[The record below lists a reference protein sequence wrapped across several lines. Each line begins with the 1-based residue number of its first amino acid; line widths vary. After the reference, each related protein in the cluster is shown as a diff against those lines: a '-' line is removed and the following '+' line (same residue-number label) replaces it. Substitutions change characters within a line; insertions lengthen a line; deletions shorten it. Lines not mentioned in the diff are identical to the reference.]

1 MDTDT
6 PGTDRPTVTMAP
18 LAMPAQGRPATE
30 VASELASMRTG
41 DLDWRG
47 GRSFSLVYN
56 PDDDE
61 LEELL
66 ERVGASFLHEN
77 GLNPFKYPSL
87 ARIESEVVAA
97 ATSLFHT
104 APNAGSVTSGG
115 TESLFLAVY
124 TAREYARSERGVTNP
139 TVVAADT
146 VHPAV
151 AKACH
156 YLGMELIT
164 TGHRDDLRA
173 DPEAMAAAMDDRT
186 ALVVGS
192 APCYPFG
199 VVDPIP
205 EIAALAA
212 SRGVLCHVDACLG
225 GWMLPWMERLGR
237 EVPPWD
243 FRVEG
248 VTSMSADIHKYGYA
262 FKGVS
267 TIAYRDPAMVRR
279 QWFLYDNWPG
289 GLYGSPTTAGTRPA
303 AAMAGAWAA
312 INFLGEQGYLTKAAQ
327 VLEASDGF
335 ASGINAIDGLEVHG
349 SPDMTLFEFG
359 SSVHDI
365 SAVGDVMDDRGWN
378 LDRQQGG
385 LHMMVFPY
393 HRRVVGE
400 FLADLSDAVANH
412 GVSRGVAASYGG
424 VAP

>member
-1 MDTDT
+1 
-6 PGTDRPTVTMAP
+6 
-18 LAMPAQGRPATE
+18 MPATGRAADE
-30 VASELASMRTG
+30 VADDLAGMRSG
-41 DLDWRG
+41 DLDWRN

-61 LEELL
+61 LEALL
-66 ERVGASFLHEN
+66 EKVGASFLHEN

-87 ARIESEVVAA
+87 ARIESEVVGA
-97 ATSLFHT
+97 ATSMFGT
-104 APNAGSVTSGG
+104 APNAGSLTSGG
-115 TESLFLAVY
+115 TESLFLAVH
-124 TAREYARSERGVTNP
+124 TAREHARADRGVTSP

-156 YLGMELIT
+156 YLGVELIT
-164 TGHRDDLRA
+164 TAHRADLRA

-186 ALVVGS
+186 ILVVGS

-199 VVDPIP
+199 VIDPIP
-205 EIAALAA
+205 EIASMAA
-212 SRGVLCHVDACLG
+212 GQGVLCHVDACLG

-237 EVPPWD
+237 NVPPWD

-248 VTSMSADIHKYGYA
+248 VTSLSADIHKYGYA

-267 TIAYRDPAMVRR
+267 TITYRDPAMVRL

-312 INFLGEQGYLTKAAQ
+312 INFLGESGYLAKAAQ
-327 VLEASDGF
+327 VLEATDGF
-335 ASGINAIDGLEVHG
+335 ANGINAIEGLEVHG
-349 SPDMTLFEFG
+349 EPDMSLFEFG
-359 SSVHDI
+359 SPVHDI
-365 SAVGDVMDDRGWN
+365 SAIGDVMDDRGWN
-378 LDRQQGG
+378 LDRQTGG
-385 LHMMVFPY
+385 LHLMVFPF
-393 HRRVVGE
+393 HVHVVDD
-400 FLADLSDAVANH
+400 FLADLAHAVVNH
-412 GVSRGVAASYGG
+412 GDSRGVAASYGG